1 MSSAPGTRQNLST
14 DHGVGTNLRI
24 LHIQKVAGIAGSEN
38 HLLTLLPAL
47 RENGFEPTM
56 LVLAG
61 RGDRPASFITSMK
74 SRGIDCEMISMRD
87 NLDPLLPIRLV
98 QFMRAHPSHL
108 VHTHLIHADL
118 YGTLAARLAGVPAVV
133 STKHG
138 YNPWR
143 AKRFYACLDRLASFF
158 QDRII
163 TISDALLHWLVK
175 VEGLRP
181 EKLSTIH
188 YALERDRFRPSVSAD
203 LSLEVSPPVIGTI
216 SRLIH
221 QKGIHV
227 LLKAFAA
234 CNKTHP
240 SSSLVVI
247 GDGPERSNLENLARK
262 LGLGNRVH
270 FLGHRADAHR
280 ILPQFNIFAF
290 PSFGEGFGLVLLE
303 AMACS
308 KPVVASDVMS
318 IPEIVQQGKSGLLVP
333 AQDVSALA
341 EALDTL
347 IEDPELRDRFGKA
360 GFQRVRTEF
369 TVERMVRK
377 TAEVYQEAS
386 QSSR

>member
-1 MSSAPGTRQNLST
+1 
-14 DHGVGTNLRI
+14 
-24 LHIQKVAGIAGSEN
+24 
-38 HLLTLLPAL
+38 
-47 RENGFEPTM
+47 M

-61 RGDRPASFITSMK
+61 PGDRPASFIASMK
-74 SRGIDCEMISMRD
+74 TRGIDCEIISMKGD
-87 NLDPLLPIRLV
+87 LDPLLPFRLV
-98 QFMRAHPSHL
+98 QFMRAHPSQL

-118 YGTLAARLAGVPAVV
+118 YGTLAAHFAGVPTIV
-133 STKHG
+133 STRHG

-143 AKRFYACLDRLASFF
+143 AKRFYACINRLASFF

-163 TISDALLHWLVK
+163 TISDALGHWLVK

-188 YALERDRFRPSVSAD
+188 YALERERFQPSVSAD

-227 LLKAFAA
+227 LLQAFAA

-240 SSSLVVI
+240 SSSLVVV

-270 FLGHRADAHR
+270 FLGYRSDVNK
-280 ILPQFNIFAF
+280 ILPQFDIFTL

-308 KPVVASDVMS
+308 KPIVATNVMA
-318 IPEIVQQGKSGLLVP
+318 IPEIVQQGESGLLVP
-333 AQDVSALA
+333 VQDVSALIQ
-341 EALDTL
+341 ALDTL
-347 IEDPELRDRFGKA
+347 IETPELRDRLGKA
-360 GFQRVRTEF
+360 GFQRLKKEF
-369 TVERMVRK
+369 TVERMVGLTVK
-377 TAEVYQEAS
+377 VYQEIAPPHRNHLNTVFVYLKS
-386 QSSR
+386 IHSGISLPTIFFSRSTSSAKYPRSKSRSD